1 MKSFCEQLRKTRAP
15 RQVKLRMFLM
25 EHGIQVKELAVQR
38 GISPGGMGDVLS
50 GRRPKVEH
58 IEWLISMGI
67 PAELLP
73 SPVAPKKRGP
83 KPKHSEISANDS
95 QEQAA

>member
-1 MKSFCEQLRKTRAP
+1 MERLSDQIRNNPRLRQAH
-15 RQVKLRMFLM
+15 LRVYLF
-25 EHGIQVKELAVQR
+25 EHGISIKDLAEKR
-38 GISPGGMGDVLS
+38 GLSRPAMSDVMR
-50 GRRPKVEH
+50 GRRPKPEH
-58 IEWLISMGI
+58 IAWLIGQGI

-83 KPKHSEISANDS
+83 KPKHPETSANDS